1 MENKVEKQAK
11 EIFVRFC
18 NYLNKVNWKF
28 DTDTTNGN
36 LIILMSARGDDLPMN
51 LIIQVDSDKQLIS
64 LFSNMPFNMDKGK
77 LLEGAV
83 ATSIINHLLADGS
96 FDYDVHDGSIL
107 FRMTTSWRGGL
118 ISDEVFEY
126 MMIVACRTIDKYND
140 KLLMV
145 SKGAM
150 SIDDLYKFTQQ
161 QG

>member
-1 MENKVEKQAK
+1 MEKKVEKQAQ
-11 EIFVRFC
+11 EIFMRFC
-18 NYLNKVNWKF
+18 NYLKKVNWQF

-36 LIILMSARGDDLPMN
+36 FIILASARGEDLPMN
-51 LIIQVDSDKQLIS
+51 LIVQVDPQRQLIS
-64 LFSNMPFNMDKGK
+64 LFSNMPFNMDKEK

-126 MMIVACRTIDKYND
+126 LMIVACKTIDDYND
-140 KLLMV
+140 KLLMI

-150 SIDDLYKFTQQ
+150 SVDELYKLTHKE
-161 QG
+161 G